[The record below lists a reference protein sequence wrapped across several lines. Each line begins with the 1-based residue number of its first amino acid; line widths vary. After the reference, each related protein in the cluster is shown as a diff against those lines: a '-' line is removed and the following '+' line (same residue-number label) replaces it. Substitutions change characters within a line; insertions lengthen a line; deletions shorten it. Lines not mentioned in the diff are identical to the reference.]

1 MDLSGRGVLVTGASS
16 GIGRE
21 TALLLSEL
29 NARVILVGR
38 NRERLEAA
46 CQQLQGTGHRVEPF
60 DLTALQE
67 IPAWLKRLTAA
78 TGPLAG
84 LVHCAGIQNSLP
96 LRVLS
101 LEKLEAVFRIN
112 ISAAV
117 MLAKAFCQKGC
128 SVPGG
133 SIVLVSSA
141 MGLVG
146 RPGIPA
152 YSASKG
158 ALVALARSAALE
170 LAKDQIRV
178 NCVAPGFVRTE
189 MLEQLRE
196 WLSSEQLAA
205 LEAQHPLGLGAPRD
219 VAYAIAFLLADTSH
233 WITGTTLVVD
243 GGYTAH

>member
-1 MDLSGRGVLVTGASS
+1 M
-16 GIGRE
+16 
-21 TALLLSEL
+21 
-29 NARVILVGR
+29 
-38 NRERLEAA
+38 
-46 CQQLQGTGHRVEPF
+46 
-60 DLTALQE
+60 
-67 IPAWLKRLTAA
+67 
-78 TGPLAG
+78 
-84 LVHCAGIQNSLP
+84 
-96 LRVLS
+96 
-101 LEKLEAVFRIN
+101 
-112 ISAAV
+112 
-117 MLAKAFCQKGC
+117 
-128 SVPGG
+128 
-133 SIVLVSSA
+133 LVSSA